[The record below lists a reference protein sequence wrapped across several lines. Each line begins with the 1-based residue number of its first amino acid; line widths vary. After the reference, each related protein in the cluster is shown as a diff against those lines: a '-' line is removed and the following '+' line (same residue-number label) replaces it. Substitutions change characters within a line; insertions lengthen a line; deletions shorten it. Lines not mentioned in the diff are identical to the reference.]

1 MYKLIVLILSF
12 ILIFAGDFI
21 LFYYNSLFIGK
32 AIGLAFILVGFA
44 ILIGLNVNLM
54 RWR

>member
-12 ILIFAGDFI
+12 IIIFAGNFI
-21 LFYYNSLFIGK
+21 LFCYRSLFIGK

-44 ILIGLNVNLM
+44 FLIGLNVDLM

>member
-21 LFYYNSLFIGK
+21 LFYYGSLFIGK